1 MLVLGDNLIY
11 GNSLTS
17 SLISAKNQLTEHT
30 AQIFGCFSNN
40 PNIFGVIQFDKKIKL
55 EK

>member
-17 SLISAKNQLTEHT
+17 SLISAKNQLTEHD
-30 AQIFGCFSNN
+30 ADLWMFSNN

>member
-17 SLISAKNQLTEHT
+17 SLISAKNQLTNIQRRYLDVF
-30 AQIFGCFSNN
+30 QIIQICLELYNLIKKSN
-40 PNIFGVIQFDKKIKL
+40 
-55 EK
+55 